1 MADKNI
7 THAQAQALTA
17 AITAPLIALAR
28 EVVQW
33 EREQADRHFLATRY
47 GQVCNCA
54 DCTGNYKYP
63 AHWSSIARRVLNNA

>member
-1 MADKNI
+1 MN
-7 THAQAQALTA
+7 TQQTQALTA
-17 AITAPLIALAR
+17 AITAPVIALAR
-28 EVVQW
+28 DVVQW